1 MPSCGTDMRSVKTYE
16 TLCEHLQIVAPAAR
30 YISIHHSLA
39 LSEGQSIQDLPRSP
53 PVTPNLAGRGG
64 YFDDP
69 SIFTHFAQ
77 VPIHHGTL
85 QATSP
90 RSPPQRLIMP
100 PEASLVVLERY
111 IPPTSQAEVS
121 DFFNSD
127 SCRSYAADRMQELS
141 DNNGSLV
148 LIYPTKTGATTFS
161 QKFIGPLLDPILR
174 ELVVLRGLATTLAES
189 LGRMSAADVLVEFD
203 EMQKKV
209 ERLCSKMNQRHD
221 ILNSRSA
228 FILSHSQT
236 CKVSLSNDTWM
247 NWYVDQEFPRLKQDM
262 IEYRINGGRLARS
275 VSGASE
281 MTEAALAREITSS
294 LMKSAKLE
302 PAEAIE
308 VGVFVIKRART

>member
-1 MPSCGTDMRSVKTYE
+1 
-16 TLCEHLQIVAPAAR
+16 
-30 YISIHHSLA
+30 
-39 LSEGQSIQDLPRSP
+39 
-53 PVTPNLAGRGG
+53 
-64 YFDDP
+64 
-69 SIFTHFAQ
+69 
-77 VPIHHGTL
+77 
-85 QATSP
+85 
-90 RSPPQRLIMP
+90 
-100 PEASLVVLERY
+100 
-111 IPPTSQAEVS
+111 
-121 DFFNSD
+121 
-127 SCRSYAADRMQELS
+127 MQELS

-275 VSGASE
+275 VSGSSE